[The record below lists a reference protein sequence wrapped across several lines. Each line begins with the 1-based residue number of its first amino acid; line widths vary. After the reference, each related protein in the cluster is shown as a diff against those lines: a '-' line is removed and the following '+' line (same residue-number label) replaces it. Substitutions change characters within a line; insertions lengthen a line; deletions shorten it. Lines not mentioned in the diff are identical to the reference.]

1 MHAGGRQQGSVA
13 VIRPRVLCR
22 RGCSLAQAEMVSNAS
37 DELNL
42 AHLPMHPFT
51 SATVRHVSTLG
62 CIDDLRRT
70 RSETRAGWRVQCM
83 SILFEGHRRRLVVA
97 ASL

>member
-22 RGCSLAQAEMVSNAS
+22 RGCCLAQAEMVSNAS

-42 AHLPMHPFT
+42 ARLPMLPCA
-51 SATVRHVSTLG
+51 SVAVRHVSTLG

-70 RSETRAGWRVQCM
+70 RGVTRAGWRVQCM
-83 SILFEGHRRRLVVA
+83 SIF
-97 ASL
+97 